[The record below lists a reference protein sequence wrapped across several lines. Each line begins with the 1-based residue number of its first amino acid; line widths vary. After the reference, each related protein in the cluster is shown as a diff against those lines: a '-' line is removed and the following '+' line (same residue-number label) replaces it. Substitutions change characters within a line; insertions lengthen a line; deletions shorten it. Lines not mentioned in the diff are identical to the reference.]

1 LNAPTRLRTA
11 LGRGR
16 GSTRRLLP
24 ALAVLVALVGLPACS
39 SDDPYPA
46 NDPAW
51 LRGQEQE
58 LLDQRVKAVRTRDLD
73 LVLHGVAKGDRA
85 FVARQRRDFA
95 NLVQL
100 PLARFEYRVLRA
112 HWPEQLADPGWGRKV
127 QLPRVQ
133 EVVQLAGYDTAPVR
147 QTTGF
152 AFGYRN
158 GELRIVSDRTRTGA
172 EFPGYEPAPW
182 DVAAVR
188 VHQSEGVLGVFD
200 RTTDADAARVLD
212 VVRDGVRDVR
222 KAVPFQWPGRVV
234 VYSFQNRRVLDSFAG
249 VPGGNIR
256 HLGAL
261 TFPVYAEE
269 GGGTAGDP
277 VGMRFTL
284 LPSSLRAGPP
294 FLGRIVRHGLTHV
307 AVGERDDGA
316 PVWFAEG
323 LAEYVGA
330 RPLPR
335 TERRIASVALDR
347 ARGRVTAM
355 PRSATF
361 NGPDQDWHYA
371 LAWMA
376 CDYIAAS
383 QGEARLWELMDALH
397 DDGAGTRDGAQDAV
411 LVRVLGFD
419 SHELARRAAAR
430 IRTIYG

>member
-1 LNAPTRLRTA
+1 LNARPGRLV
-11 LGRGR
+11 
-16 GSTRRLLP
+16 P
-24 ALAVLVALVGLPACS
+24 ALALALGLLCLPACS
-39 SDDPYPA
+39 SGDDPYSPD
-46 NDPAW
+46 DPAW
-51 LRGQEQE
+51 LRVQEQQ
-58 LLDQRVKAVRTRDLD
+58 LLDQRARAVRTHDLD
-73 LVLHGVAKGDRA
+73 LFLRGVARDDQA
-85 FVARQRRDFA
+85 FVDRQRRDYA

-100 PLARFEYRVLRA
+100 PLAQLGYRVLRSS
-112 HWPEQLADPGWGRKV
+112 WPRQLADPAWGRKV

-133 EVVQLAGYDTAPVR
+133 ERFQLRGYDRAPVR

-152 AFGYRN
+152 AFAYR
-158 GELRIVSDRTRTGA
+158 GGDLRIVADRTRTGA
-172 EFPGYEPAPW
+172 PFPGYEPAPW
-182 DVAAVR
+182 DVTAVQVR
-188 VHQSEGVLGVFD
+188 EQDGVLGVFD
-200 RTTDADAARVLD
+200 RTTAADAAQVLQ

-222 KAVPFQWPGRVV
+222 AAVPFAWTGHVV
-234 VYSFQNRRVLDSFAG
+234 VYTFQNRRVLNSFAG

-261 TFPVYAEE
+261 TFPVYADDLD
-269 GGGTAGDP
+269 GSPDDP

-284 LPSSLRAGPP
+284 LPSSLRAGQP
-294 FLGRIVRHGLTHV
+294 FLGRIVRHELTHV

-335 TERRIASVALDR
+335 DQRRIASVALTR
-347 ARGRVTAM
+347 ARGRVTGM

-361 NGPDQDWHYA
+361 NGPEQDWHYA
-371 LAWMA
+371 LSWMA
-376 CDYIAAS
+376 CDYIAAT

-397 DDGAGTRDGAQDAV
+397 DGGAGTRDADQDAV
-411 LVRVLGFD
+411 LERVLGFD